1 LVLGRSVPHRDH
13 VPGAVIMGVGVWG
26 LTLIGGLYVQRVIAR
41 MTNVFGPFASTIG
54 LLAYV
59 SLLIQIF
66 VLATEVNVV
75 RSKQLWPRALTHE
88 LGEPDRRAIAL
99 SMQREALFAPAIVDE
114 GAKPG

>member
-1 LVLGRSVPHRDH
+1 M
-13 VPGAVIMGVGVWG
+13 PGAVIMGVGVWG

-75 RSKQLWPRALTHE
+75 RSKRLWPRALTDE

-99 SMQREALFAPAIVDE
+99 SMQREALFAPAIVVDE
-114 GAKPG
+114 RAEPG

>member
-1 LVLGRSVPHRDH
+1 
-13 VPGAVIMGVGVWG
+13 MGVGVWG

-41 MTNVFGPFASTIG
+41 MTSVFGPFASTIG

-59 SLLIQIF
+59 SLLIQTF

-75 RSKQLWPRALTHE
+75 RSKRLWPRALTDE

-99 SMQREALFAPAIVDE
+99 SMQREALFAPAMLE
-114 GAKPG
+114 EPAEHQ